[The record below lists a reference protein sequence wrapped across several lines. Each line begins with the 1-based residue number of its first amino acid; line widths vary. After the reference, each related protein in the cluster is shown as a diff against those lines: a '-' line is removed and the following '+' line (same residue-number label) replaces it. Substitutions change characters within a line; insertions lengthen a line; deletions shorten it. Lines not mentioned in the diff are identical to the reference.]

1 MASRAL
7 NYALGAVMLTCA
19 VTASAPFAVAQS
31 AAAQPV
37 SGRSEVAQSFD
48 QNGLPILLRA
58 EEVSHDQDL
67 GVIVARGDVEIAHGD
82 RILLADT
89 LSYNQNAKT
98 VTASGNIRIL
108 EPTGEVI
115 FADYVELSED
125 MRDGTI
131 ENLRILLADNAR
143 IAAAGG
149 RRSNG
154 DVTEMAKAVYSPC
167 EVCQDDPTRAPLW
180 QVKAE
185 RVVHD
190 QSAQQVEYYDAVL
203 EMYGVPVAYSPYF
216 THPDPT
222 VKRRTGFLAP
232 SFGSKTNT
240 DWFLR
245 TPFFWDIS
253 PDKDAT
259 LDPILTGD
267 QGIIYSGEYRE
278 AFDTGYMEA
287 SGSFTIADERI
298 GSPDLE
304 RIEEDVFRGHFF
316 SDGQFNVDETWR
328 WGWDVNRSTDQSY
341 LRKFSFWDDPGNSM
355 TSQVYT
361 EGFRGRNYTS
371 ARAYSFQNLRQ
382 GQQSDTPVILPLL
395 DYNGLGEADSFGG
408 RWSLDANFRGLTD
421 GDDADSQRFSLQAGY
436 RREFIAN
443 FGLVTTVSGS
453 LRGDVYNVD
462 QAQQRDDSGREL
474 DDGLTGR
481 VIPRVSAEARYP
493 MARYSVDGRQVIEP
507 IVALH
512 AAPNGG
518 NNEDIPNAD
527 SIIFETDDI
536 NVLSAN
542 RTNGLDRVETG
553 QKVVAGI
560 NMAHYDDDGGRLAF
574 FIGQS
579 YRLHDDND
587 LSVDTGLENSRSDWV
602 GRVEVSPNKYF
613 SAFYR
618 FNFKDDEFLANRNEL
633 TLSAGGEGFRILTN
647 YTFVRDS
654 LDPAATA
661 VEELSLSIS
670 NKINDYW
677 TTQLSTLQ
685 DLEEGGGSLSH
696 VAGLIYED
704 ECFIFSGRYVRTFT
718 RSVDVEEEDSI
729 LFRLTYKTLGEVE
742 F

>member
-7 NYALGAVMLTCA
+7 NFAIGAALLACA
-19 VTASAPFAVAQS
+19 TSLSAPSALAQS
-31 AAAQPV
+31 VSDQPA
-37 SGRSEVAQSFD
+37 VAQSFD
-48 QNGLPILLRA
+48 QEGLPILLRA

-167 EVCQDDPTRAPLW
+167 EVCKEDPSRAPLW

-185 RVVHD
+185 RVIHD

-240 DWFLR
+240 GWFLR
-245 TPFFWDIS
+245 TPFFWNIA

-267 QGIIYSGEYRE
+267 QGVIYSGEYRE
-278 AFDTGYMEA
+278 AFDKGYLET
-287 SGSFTIADERI
+287 SGSFTITDEKI
-298 GSPDLE
+298 GSPDVE

-316 SDGQFNVDETWR
+316 SEGQFMVDETWR
-328 WGWDVNRSTDQSY
+328 WGWDVNRSTDQTY
-341 LRKFSFWDDPGNSM
+341 LRKFSFWENPGDSM
-355 TSQVYT
+355 TSEAYA
-361 EGFRGRNYTS
+361 EGFRGRNYSS
-371 ARAYSFQNLRQ
+371 ARTYSFQNLRQ
-382 GQQSDTPVILPLL
+382 GQRSDTPLILPLL
-395 DYNGLGEADSFGG
+395 DYNGLGEADSMGG

-436 RREFIAN
+436 RREIIAD
-443 FGLVTTVSGS
+443 FGLVTTLSGS

-462 QAQQRDDSGREL
+462 QSGRNDDAGRAV

-481 VIPRVSAEARYP
+481 VVPRISAETRYP
-493 MARYSVDGRQVIEP
+493 MARYSVGGRQVIEP

-518 NNEDIPNAD
+518 NNEDIPNND
-527 SIIFETDDI
+527 SIVFETDDI
-536 NVLSAN
+536 NILSAN
-542 RTNGLDRVETG
+542 RSNGLDRVETG
-553 QKVVAGI
+553 QKVVAGM
-560 NMAHYDDDGGRLAF
+560 NLAHYGDDGGRFAF

-579 YRLHDDND
+579 YRLHPDQD
-587 LSVDTGLENSRSDWV
+587 LKRDTGIENERSDWV
-602 GRVEVSPNKYF
+602 GRLEISPNQYF

-618 FNFKDDEFLANRNEL
+618 FNFQADDFLANRNEL
-633 TLSAGGEGFRILTN
+633 TLSTGGEGFRINAN
-647 YTFVRDS
+647 YTFVRDN
-654 LDPAATA
+654 LDPSAAA
-661 VEELSLSIS
+661 IEELSLSL
-670 NKINDYW
+670 NNQFNDYW
-677 TTQLSTLQ
+677 STQLATLQ

-696 VAGLIYED
+696 SAGLIYED

-718 RSVDVEEEDSI
+718 RSADVEEEDSL

>member
-1 MASRAL
+1 MAARTL
-7 NYALGAVMLTCA
+7 NFAFGAVLLACA
-19 VTASAPFAVAQS
+19 ASVSVPVALAQSTAS
-31 AAAQPV
+31 QPA
-37 SGRSEVAQSFD
+37 VAQSFD
-48 QNGLPILLRA
+48 QNGLPVLLRA
-58 EEVSHDQDL
+58 EEVSHDQEL

-154 DVTEMAKAVYSPC
+154 NVTEMAKAVYSPC
-167 EVCQDDPTRAPLW
+167 EVCKDDPTRAPLW

-190 QSAQQVEYYDAVL
+190 QSAQQVDYYDAVL

-232 SFGSKTNT
+232 SFGTKSNT
-240 DWFLR
+240 GWFLR
-245 TPFFWDIS
+245 TPFFWNIA

-267 QGIIYSGEYRE
+267 QGVIYSGEYRE
-278 AFDTGYMEA
+278 AFDTGFMQA
-287 SGSFTIADERI
+287 SGSFTIADEEI
-298 GSPDLE
+298 GSPNLE
-304 RIEEDVFRGHFF
+304 RVEEDVFRGHVFT
-316 SDGQFNVDETWR
+316 DGEFHVDETWR
-328 WGWDVNRSTDQSY
+328 WGWDINRSTDQSY
-341 LRKFSFWDDPGNSM
+341 LRKFSFWETPGNSM
-355 TSQVYT
+355 TSELYT
-361 EGFRGRNYTS
+361 EGFRGRNYS
-371 ARAYSFQNLRQ
+371 AARAYSFQNLRH
-382 GQQSDTPVILPLL
+382 GQRSDTPLILPLL
-395 DYNGLGEADSFGG
+395 NYNGLGEADSFGG

-421 GDDADSQRFSLQAGY
+421 GDDADSQRVSMQAGY
-436 RREFIAN
+436 RREFISDI
-443 FGLVTTVSGS
+443 GLVTTVSGS

-462 QAQQRDDSGREL
+462 QTGQTDDSGRQV
-474 DDGLTGR
+474 DDGMTGR
-481 VIPRVSAEARYP
+481 VIPRVSAETRYP
-493 MARYSVDGRQVIEP
+493 IARYSVGGRQVIEP
-507 IVALH
+507 IIALH

-518 NNEDIPNAD
+518 NNEDIPNDD
-527 SIIFETDDI
+527 SIVFETDDI

-553 QKVVAGI
+553 QKIVAGM
-560 NMAHYDDDGGRLAF
+560 NLAHYADDGGRLAF
-574 FIGQS
+574 FLGQS
-579 YRLHDDND
+579 YRLRPDND
-587 LSVDTGLENSRSDWV
+587 LKLDTGIENERSDWV
-602 GRVEVSPNKYF
+602 GRLEISPNEYF

-618 FNFKDDEFLANRNEL
+618 FNFQADDMLANRNEL
-633 TLSAGGEGFRILTN
+633 TLSAGGSGFRVDAN
-647 YTFVRDS
+647 YTFVRDN

-661 VEELSLSIS
+661 IEELSLSI
-670 NKINDYW
+670 NNQFNDYW
-677 TTQLSTLQ
+677 STQLATLQ
-685 DLEEGGGSLSH
+685 DLQEGGGSLSH
-696 VAGLIYED
+696 TAGLIYED
-704 ECFIFSGRYVRTFT
+704 ECFIFSGRYIRTFT
-718 RSVDVEEEDSI
+718 RSVDVEQEDSL
-729 LFRLTYKTLGEVE
+729 LFRLTFKTLGEVE